1 MKRQIR
7 DGDLVRVNLNKNR
20 TGSAPACPTGRFLY
34 GTVLKTTYPMRDEP
48 SWTDHLILWLNDGSE
63 TIEYGGELEL
73 VSDE

>member
-7 DGDLVRVNLNKNR
+7 DGDLVRVNVNKNR
-20 TGSAPACPTGRFLY
+20 NAPSDRYIY

-48 SWTDHLILWLNDGSE
+48 SWTDHLILWFNDGSE

>member
-7 DGDLVRVNLNKNR
+7 DGDLVRVNVNKNR
-20 TGSAPACPTGRFLY
+20 TGSAPARPTDSFLY
-34 GTVLKTTYPMRDEP
+34 GTVLKTTHPMRDEP
-48 SWTDHLILWLNDGSE
+48 SWTDHLVLWFNDGSE